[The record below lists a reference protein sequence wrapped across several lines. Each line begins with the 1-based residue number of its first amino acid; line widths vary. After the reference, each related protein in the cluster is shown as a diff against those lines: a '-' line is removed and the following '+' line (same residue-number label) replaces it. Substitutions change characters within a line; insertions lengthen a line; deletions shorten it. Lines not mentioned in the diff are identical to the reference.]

1 MSAAAGDNRDSSQQL
16 LESSKALSASASK
29 VSGQVGLKELILGS
43 AAVLFLRCLT
53 CTWRWTFIGP
63 LTAESFWADGA
74 PRIFVTWHGRQ
85 IMIGPFIRHQSR
97 GVKRPP
103 IIALISKHMDG
114 RLAARVMAWC
124 GVDSVAG
131 SSSRGA
137 IEGGRR
143 LIEALKRGDDIGLTP
158 DGPRGPNQKS
168 KQGVI
173 RIAQLTGAT
182 IYPLAASAKSHW
194 RFRSWDKMLIPKPFA
209 RVVAIRADG
218 MRVPRELSEEQ
229 VNEYVLKLDE
239 LINQATETV
248 DVAAGVPSTL

>member
-1 MSAAAGDNRDSSQQL
+1 MAATGDNAAASQPAQKSSR
-16 LESSKALSASASK
+16 SSAVAETK
-29 VSGQVGLKELILGS
+29 VSALAGLKEKILGT

-63 LTAESFWADGA
+63 LTSESFWADGA

-85 IMIGPFIRHQSR
+85 LMTGPFIRYQSK
-97 GVKRPP
+97 GVTRPP

-114 RLAARVMAWC
+114 RIAARVMRWC
-124 GVDSVAG
+124 DIDSVAG

-137 IEGGRR
+137 IEGGRK
-143 LIEALKRGDDIGLTP
+143 LIDALKHGNDIGLTP

-168 KQGVI
+168 KPGVI

-194 RFRSWDKMLIPKPFA
+194 RFRSWDRMLVPKPFA
-209 RVVAIRADG
+209 RVVAIRG
-218 MRVPRELSEEQ
+218 EGLRVPRELNEEQ
-229 VNEYVLKLDE
+229 VNEYVQKLDA
-239 LINQATETV
+239 LINKATETV
-248 DVAAGVPSTL
+248 DAEVGVPNIL